1 MNLYLQSIGVVFIYM
16 TIFFIVAQIVKN
28 NSIVD
33 MGWGLGFVV
42 IAAYTLLASGNYNSR
57 SVIVTTLVSVWGLR
71 LFYHILKR
79 NLGKPEDFR
88 YIAMRKAWGKW
99 VIPTAFLRVF
109 MLQGAL
115 MLIIAYPI
123 IMNNSTTKGSLGVL
137 EIIGLAIWIV
147 GFIFEA
153 IGDKQLK
160 DFIANKKNKGHIMK
174 EGLWKYTRHPNYFGE
189 ATMWWGIFIISLSS
203 QSGIIGIISPV
214 VITLLLLYVSGVPL
228 LEKHYKDNKE
238 FQAYSK
244 YTSIFI
250 PLIPKKIAK

>member
-1 MNLYLQSIGVVFIYM
+1 MNLYLQSMGVVFIYM

-42 IAAYTLLASGNYNSR
+42 IAAYTLIASGNYNSR
-57 SVIVTTLVSVWGLR
+57 SIIITALVSVWGLR

-88 YIAMRKAWGKW
+88 YVAMRKAWGKW

-109 MLQGAL
+109 MLQGIL

-123 IMNNSTTKGSLGVL
+123 VMNNATIKGSLGAL
-137 EIIGLAIWIV
+137 EIIGLVIWIV

-153 IGDKQLK
+153 LGDKQLK
-160 DFIANKKNKGHIMK
+160 DFISDKKNKGHIMK
-174 EGLWKYTRHPNYFGE
+174 NGLWKYTRHPNYFGE
-189 ATMWWGIFIISLSS
+189 ATMWWGIFIISLTSD
-203 QSGIIGIISPV
+203 SGIVGIVSPV
-214 VITLLLLYVSGVPL
+214 VITLLLLYVSGVPM

-238 FQAYSK
+238 FQTYAK

-250 PLIPKKIAK
+250 PLVPKKTTK

>member
-1 MNLYLQSIGVVFIYM
+1 MNLYLQSMGVVFIYM

-42 IAAYTLLASGNYNSR
+42 IAAYTLIASGNYNSR
-57 SVIVTTLVSVWGLR
+57 SIIITALVSVWGLR

-88 YIAMRKAWGKW
+88 YVAMRKAWGKW

-109 MLQGAL
+109 MLQGIL

-123 IMNNSTTKGSLGVL
+123 VMNNATIKGSLGAL
-137 EIIGLAIWIV
+137 EIIGLVIWIV

-153 IGDKQLK
+153 LGDKQLK
-160 DFIANKKNKGHIMK
+160 DFISDKKNKGHIMK
-174 EGLWKYTRHPNYFGE
+174 NGLWKYTRHPNYFGE
-189 ATMWWGIFIISLSS
+189 ATMWWGIFIISLTSD
-203 QSGIIGIISPV
+203 SGIVGIISPI
-214 VITLLLLYVSGVPL
+214 VITLLLLYVSGVPM

-238 FQAYSK
+238 FQAYAKVTSK
-244 YTSIFI
+244 FI
-250 PLIPKKIAK
+250 PRFPKKIV

>member
-99 VIPTAFLRVF
+99 VIPTAFFKSIYVTRCPY
-109 MLQGAL
+109 
-115 MLIIAYPI
+115 AY
-123 IMNNSTTKGSLGVL
+123 NS
-137 EIIGLAIWIV
+137 
-147 GFIFEA
+147 
-153 IGDKQLK
+153 
-160 DFIANKKNKGHIMK
+160 
-174 EGLWKYTRHPNYFGE
+174 
-189 ATMWWGIFIISLSS
+189 IS
-203 QSGIIGIISPV
+203 
-214 VITLLLLYVSGVPL
+214 
-228 LEKHYKDNKE
+228 HYNE
-238 FQAYSK
+238 
-244 YTSIFI
+244 
-250 PLIPKKIAK
+250 